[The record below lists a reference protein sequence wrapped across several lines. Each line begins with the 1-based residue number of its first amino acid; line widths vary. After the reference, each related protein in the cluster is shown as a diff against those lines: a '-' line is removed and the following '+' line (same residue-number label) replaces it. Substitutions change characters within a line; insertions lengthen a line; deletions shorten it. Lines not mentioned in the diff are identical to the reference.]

1 MRTVRYIYRAMR
13 SPLATG
19 LVAVLLVLGSV
30 GCGGSDGD
38 GAAAP
43 ETATGAETTGPAET
57 STTGTQ
63 TETVAEP
70 ATCSATDH
78 GLTLPKQDLPPPV
91 AEVRE
96 RIFAAVSAC
105 DFAGLEEIAL
115 EKGEGFTFSFGEQ
128 AGSPAAYWRNL
139 ELNAADSPMYVL
151 ALILTLPVTRNESG
165 SYAWPSAYNENP
177 TEADWQAL
185 VDAVLYTPTELE
197 KMREGGTGYIGWRT
211 AITADGDWQFF
222 VTGD

>member
-1 MRTVRYIYRAMR
+1 MR
-13 SPLATG
+13 SPLATS
-19 LVAVLLVLGSV
+19 LVALLLVLGAA

-38 GAAAP
+38 DAAAP
-43 ETATGAETTGPAET
+43 ETAIEAETTTAPAET
-57 STTGTQ
+57 GATGTQ

-78 GLTLPKQDLPPPV
+78 GLTLPKQDLPPAV

-105 DFAGLEEIAL
+105 DFGGLEEIAL
-115 EKGEGFTFSFGEQ
+115 EKGEGFTYSFGEQ
-128 AGSPAAYWRNL
+128 AASPATYWRNV

-151 ALILTLPVTRNESG
+151 ALILTLPVSRTEAG
-165 SYAWPSAYNENP
+165 GYAWPSAYSEKP

-197 KMREGGTGYIGWRT
+197 RMRESGTGYIGWRT
-211 AITADGDWQFF
+211 AITPEGDWQFF
-222 VTGD
+222 VAGD